1 MMYADVVSVA
11 SPGSSDGGSEPI
23 AIRSTC
29 ALALL
34 ASPLPVVAADVPTT
48 ATLRTATSPAQR
60 KRLSI
65 LSYPSLS
72 DRLLSFPPYE
82 ACEAETSRPRRG
94 LDGTGC
100 WLAPLPTA
108 IARWRRRLPASSWL
122 PTSFPGVGENSVR
135 NAFRWSPPR
144 PDRAGRASAPGRGR
158 PAAGVGAR
166 AGRAPLGL
174 A

>member
-1 MMYADVVSVA
+1 MMFADVVSVA

-72 DRLLSFPPYE
+72 DRLLSFPP
-82 ACEAETSRPRRG
+82 AKPARLRPPGREG
-94 LDGTGC
+94 G
-100 WLAPLPTA
+100 WMV
-108 IARWRRRLPASSWL
+108 
-122 PTSFPGVGENSVR
+122 PGVGSHR
-135 NAFRWSPPR
+135 FRPR
-144 PDRAGRASAPGRGR
+144 
-158 PAAGVGAR
+158 
-166 AGRAPLGL
+166 
-174 A
+174 